1 LLDALK
7 RLGLPDALF
16 LDNGSTY
23 IGDTLATACTRLGVV
38 LIHAKAMIVC
48 MSRRICVDMYEA
60 LRALRPEWHDNDD
73 EKGALKVIMT
83 GSAADPEGW
92 QPHIRNKP
100 RLTALAD
107 RLKDPKDALKIVIVR
122 DMWLTGFDAPCLHT
136 LYVDKP
142 MQGHGLMQAIAR
154 VNRVFKDKLGGLV
167 VDYLGLAD
175 SLRKALATYTE
186 SGGQG
191 QTAIDQAEA
200 VALMLEKVEVCRDL
214 FHGFDYAKFI
224 TGTPIERLQIL
235 PAAQQHVFEIDD
247 GRDRLVK
254 SVTELG
260 KSFALA
266 VPDEK
271 AIELRD
277 EIAFFQA
284 VKAAVVK
291 TSLSASGRSEAD
303 VEHAIRQ
310 IVSKAI
316 VTDGVIDVFAAAGL
330 KKPDISILSEEFL
343 AEVKALPQKNL
354 AVELLRKLL
363 NDELKQR
370 RAKNLVQSEAFSE
383 KLEKTIS
390 RYRNRA
396 IETVQV
402 IEELLELAKDMKA
415 AQKRGEDLK
424 LTDDELAFYD
434 ALETNDSAVAI
445 LGDAILTK
453 IARELTA
460 TIRNSVTIDW
470 TVKETVRAKLRTLVR
485 RKLKQLGY
493 PPDKT
498 EKAVDTVIKQAELLA
513 ANWGG

>member
-1 LLDALK
+1 MA
-7 RLGLPDALF
+7 
-16 LDNGSTY
+16 
-23 IGDTLATACTRLGVV
+23 
-38 LIHAKAMIVC
+38 
-48 MSRRICVDMYEA
+48 
-60 LRALRPEWHDNDD
+60 
-73 EKGALKVIMT
+73 
-83 GSAADPEGW
+83 
-92 QPHIRNKP
+92 
-100 RLTALAD
+100 
-107 RLKDPKDALKIVIVR
+107 
-122 DMWLTGFDAPCLHT
+122 
-136 LYVDKP
+136 
-142 MQGHGLMQAIAR
+142 GH
-154 VNRVFKDKLGGLV
+154 
-167 VDYLGLAD
+167 LAD

-186 SGGQG
+186 SGGEG

-214 FHGFDYAKFI
+214 FHGFDYTKFLA
-224 TGTPIERLQIL
+224 GTPIERLQLL
-235 PAAQQHVFEIDD
+235 PAAQEHVFGIED

-254 SVTELG
+254 AVMELA
-260 KSFALA
+260 KAFALA
-266 VPDEK
+266 VPNEE
-271 AIELRD
+271 AIKLRD

-330 KKPDISILSEEFL
+330 KKPDISILSDEFL

-363 NDELKQR
+363 NDELKLR
-370 RAKNLVQSEAFSE
+370 RAKNLVQSQAFSE
-383 KLEKTIS
+383 KLEQTIHG
-390 RYRNRA
+390 YRNRA
-396 IETVQV
+396 IETLHV
-402 IEELLELAKDMKA
+402 IEELLGLAKDMKA
-415 AQKRGEDLK
+415 AQKRGEDLH

-434 ALETNDSAVAI
+434 ALETNDSAVAV
-445 LGDAILTK
+445 LGDAVLTR
-453 IARELTA
+453 IARELTQ

-498 EKAVDTVIKQAELLA
+498 EKAVETIIKQAELLA
-513 ANWGG
+513 AAWAA